1 MELMLTARGSETAS
15 GASAHGSSNVTRS
28 TIKVQ
33 HIRIETDKPY
43 ADVIAAIETLP
54 RFDESIRTRLYSGD
68 FQRVTAELTELQAK
82 SGLVIFSAATHGEW
96 LGIRSGRR
104 KAIQYV
110 IGNVLISTQMTAHHL
125 AAGLYAPLRTVV
137 YEGAGTTTIEYDRP
151 SDLFGQFGDD
161 AILTVALDLDEKF
174 YDLLIKAAARSL

>member
-1 MELMLTARGSETAS
+1 MELTFTPRGSTTAS
-15 GASAHGSSNVTRS
+15 KTSAHGSAHVTRS
-28 TIKVQ
+28 NIKVQ

-43 ADVIAAIETLP
+43 ADVVAAIETLP

-68 FQRVTAELTELQAK
+68 FQRVTAELTKLQGK

-96 LGIRSGRR
+96 LGIRTGRR

-110 IGNVLISTQMTAHHL
+110 IGNVLISTQMTARHL
-125 AAGLYAPLRTVV
+125 AAGLYAPLRVVV
-137 YEGAGTTTIEYDRP
+137 YESSGSTTIEYDRP

-174 YDLLIKAAARSL
+174 YDLLIKAAASSL